1 MRMPKVIYA
10 MGGVSADGCIVGPDG
25 QSDWSMP
32 DAELHRLH
40 SEQTPALAGHLLGRR
55 STTTAVVGTQ

>member
-1 MRMPKVIYA
+1 MPKVIYA
-10 MGGVSADGCIVGPDG
+10 MGGVSADGRIDG

-40 SEQTPALAGHLLGRR
+40 SEQTPALGGHLLGRR